1 MLPGTN
7 WTPYML
13 AVSQQNGALKENGQ
27 CRDNVAILDILTSI
41 YADFNGDFD
50 VLKFVTFSNTLE
62 MTAMGKTYAQYLK
75 IVKRTNLHLL
85 QLTNRPP
92 PGVLGRPSGR

>member
-1 MLPGTN
+1 MQITFVELNETFFYCRMSMLPGTN

-13 AVSQQNGALKENGQ
+13 AVSQQNGALKENGK

-50 VLKFVTFSNTLE
+50 VLKFVTFSNTLD
-62 MTAMGKTYAQYLK
+62 MTAMGKTYAELY
-75 IVKRTNLHLL
+75 N
-85 QLTNRPP
+85 
-92 PGVLGRPSGR
+92 

>member
-13 AVSQQNGALKENGQ
+13 AVSQQNGALKENGKS
-27 CRDNVAILDILTSI
+27 RDNVAILDILTSI

-50 VLKFVTFSNTLE
+50 VLKFVTSSNTLD
-62 MTAMGKTYAQYLK
+62 MTAMGKHMHSSRIELLGVHHYVFVLKYA
-75 IVKRTNLHLL
+75 
-85 QLTNRPP
+85 
-92 PGVLGRPSGR
+92 

>member
-1 MLPGTN
+1 MSMLPGTN

-13 AVSQQNGALKENGQ
+13 AVSQQNGALNEDGK

-50 VLKFVTFSNTLE
+50 VLKFVTFSNTLD
-62 MTAMGKTYAQYLK
+62 MTAMGKTYAESY
-75 IVKRTNLHLL
+75 N
-85 QLTNRPP
+85 
-92 PGVLGRPSGR
+92 